1 MVRAWIFDIEG
12 TTTDIR
18 FVHTVLFP
26 YALARMAAFVE
37 DNADFP
43 EVKDALTDVAET
55 LAIEGTTSATQA
67 QCIEAL
73 CYWITTDRKHTAL
86 KTLQGLIWQA
96 GYESGDF
103 VGHVYPDVPPILAQL
118 HLAGDTLGIYSSGSV
133 AAQKLLLGYS
143 NAGDLTPLF
152 QHYFDTRVG
161 GKREA
166 ASYQAILNT
175 LNLPGESVVFCSD
188 VAEELNAAHQAG
200 LHCVL
205 VARDGQPEASA
216 YPVIS
221 SFDALLALFAKVS
234 ATGSH

>member
-1 MVRAWIFDIEG
+1 MRAWIFDIEG

-26 YALARMAAFVE
+26 YSLARMASFVQDHSE
-37 DNADFP
+37 DS
-43 EVKDALTDVAET
+43 EVKDALANVVET
-55 LAIEGTTSATQA
+55 LAIEGAPDATQA
-67 QCIEAL
+67 QCVEAL
-73 CYWITTDRKHTAL
+73 CHWITTDRKHTAL

-96 GYESGDF
+96 GYEAGDF
-103 VGHVYPDVPPILAQL
+103 VGHVYPDVPPVLAQL

-133 AAQKLLLGYS
+133 AAQKLLFGYS

-152 QHYFDTRVG
+152 QHYFDTCVG

-175 LNLPGESVVFCSD
+175 LNLPGEAVVFCSD
-188 VAEELNAAHQAG
+188 VAEELDAAHQAG
-200 LHCVL
+200 LRCVL

-221 SFDALLALFAKVS
+221 SFEALLALFPQALPTS
-234 ATGSH
+234 A